1 MESTSEIEKFISKSV
16 LAICAAGSDRSKYIA
31 EELNKRGYFATN
43 AGVISNHNY
52 VTPEDLLNVGT
63 VVFSSI
69 HEKKT
74 FDNNPKLKAIIN
86 SNNIQVRVLN
96 ITESLKDRAHNE
108 DSVDKLRVEISTQL
122 DNVGLV
128 DLNKTHQLN

>member
-1 MESTSEIEKFISKSV
+1 MENNLEVEKFISKSV

-43 AGVISNHNY
+43 AGVLSNHNY
-52 VTPEDLLNVGT
+52 VTPEDLFNVGT

-74 FDNNPKLKAIIN
+74 FDNNPKLKAIIDN
-86 SNNIQVRVLN
+86 NNIQVRVLN
-96 ITESLKDRAHNE
+96 VTESLKDRAHNE
-108 DSVDKLRVEISTQL
+108 GSVDKLRAEISTQL
-122 DNVGLV
+122 DSVGLTN
-128 DLNKTHQLN
+128 LEGNKP